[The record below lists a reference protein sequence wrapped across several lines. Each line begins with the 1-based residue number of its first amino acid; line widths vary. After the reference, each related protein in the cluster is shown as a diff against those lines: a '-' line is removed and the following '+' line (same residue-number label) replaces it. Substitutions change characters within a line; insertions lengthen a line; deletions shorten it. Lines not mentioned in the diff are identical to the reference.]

1 MSRTL
6 CAAIALI
13 LLSVRGA
20 QAADSDVEKRLSDVE
35 RKQDEIF
42 KQVNSEQGKVTTFLN
57 DRISLGG
64 FSETALTGLWGP
76 QTKTQFAETP
86 TNFALNLAVDF
97 NEEVRFVSQTLATVQ
112 FPLSNPDNDFD
123 APSVGLPNT
132 RQFDLLTTSLSLP
145 QAYIEI
151 GTNPEFSLQVGRG
164 YVPFGIAFQN
174 RDLVLF
180 RRRGGPQMINANNP
194 GNIVI
199 AAATWSGAHLTGTVR
214 LKEGQWGYDAYSL
227 TPASNP
233 STMGGGAR
241 LWVDATSHL
250 TLGASTQVFKRHGF
264 TSTTVGADLKYKNGA
279 MGMDAEWATDYTA
292 SGFGV
297 STSYYAEPY
306 VTLFNEKFLIYLAA
320 DYLGNPEGETIGPF
334 STGPASFTTPDPF
347 QKWELGGGVN
357 WLPYSFTRFRLGLLY
372 NDYVGST
379 DDTGDSERNYFS
391 LDVSAGVEF

>member
-1 MSRTL
+1 MSRTR
-6 CAAIALI
+6 CAATVLI
-13 LLSVRGA
+13 FLSVCGA
-20 QAADSDVEKRLSDVE
+20 QAADSPNSDVQQRLSDLE

-42 KQVNSEQGKVTTFLN
+42 KQLNSEQGKVTTFLN
-57 DRISLGG
+57 DKISLGG
-64 FSETALTGLWGP
+64 FFETAMTGLWGP
-76 QTKTQFAETP
+76 QTKTQFAVTP

-97 NEEVRFVSQTLATVQ
+97 NEQVRFVSQTLATAEY
-112 FPLSNPDNDFD
+112 PLNNPDNDID
-123 APSVGLPNT
+123 APSVGLPST
-132 RQFDLLTTSLSLP
+132 RQFDLITTSLSLP

-151 GTNPEFSLQVGRG
+151 GTKPEFSLQVGRG

-250 TLGASTQVFKRHGF
+250 TVGASSQVFDRHGF

-279 MGMDAEWATDYTA
+279 VGMDAEWATDYTA

-306 VTLFNEKFLIYLAA
+306 VSLFSEKFLIYLAA
-320 DYLGNPEGETIGPF
+320 DYLGNPEGKPSELPVPV
-334 STGPASFTTPDPF
+334 PALSLRPT
-347 QKWELGGGVN
+347 LIRN
-357 WLPYSFTRFRLGLLY
+357 
-372 NDYVGST
+372 GSW
-379 DDTGDSERNYFS
+379 
-391 LDVSAGVEF
+391 AGE